1 MSKKHSER
9 ILCAF
14 RRDLPAPWLPATG
27 AVRLDWD
34 ALLVGLAPVPP
45 QWLVRA
51 DVERDPSV
59 KQWIPYVI
67 LRRTDGA
74 VACYPRQGTE
84 ARLHGLWSVGIGGHV
99 NPVDH
104 DAGAAWE
111 WRSALIAGLK
121 REVEEEA
128 PGVPIESAPRC
139 LGVINEDATSVGS
152 VHIGLVC
159 ELPVADGRSVET
171 GEELRGMVWE
181 DPGALAAGRAGKRLE
196 LWSELALRLLAD
208 AADAE

>member
-1 MSKKHSER
+1 VSKKHSER

-14 RRDLPAPWLPATG
+14 RRDLPTAWLPMTG
-27 AVRLDWD
+27 AVRLGWD
-34 ALLVGLAPVPP
+34 GLLAALAPVPP

-51 DVERDPSV
+51 HVERDPSV

-99 NPVDH
+99 NTADH
-104 DAGAAWE
+104 IGGGPWD
-111 WRSALIAGLK
+111 WRAALISGLK
-121 REVEEEA
+121 REIEEEA
-128 PGVPIESAPRC
+128 PGVTVDDLPHC

-159 ELPVADGRSVET
+159 EVPVADSHPVGI

-181 DPGALAAGRAGKRLE
+181 NPLALASGRTGKRLE
-196 LWSELALRLLAD
+196 LWSELALRLLAE
-208 AADAE
+208 AMSAE